1 MREFDLLNI
10 YPNLKIR
17 YVNKN
22 SRTIKNRIVATY
34 KNKEFYDGNRNNG
47 FGGYKY
53 DGRWKL
59 IADRIFNI
67 YKIKKNAKILQ
78 IGCDK
83 GFLLYDIKK
92 KYNKVEVKGIE
103 NSKYAIS
110 KAPKIIKKNI
120 IHSNFINLPFKS
132 NYFDF
137 IIAIGPVY
145 SLNLTD
151 AIKCLKEINRVGKG
165 KSFIT
170 LGAYET
176 EKEFKLFKYWT
187 LLGSTILSK
196 AEWKTVLRHVKYKGD
211 YKFNT
216 SNSLNL
222 KLKK

>member
-1 MREFDLLNI
+1 MQK
-10 YPNLKIR
+10 Y
-17 YVNKN
+17 
-22 SRTIKNRIVATY
+22 Y
-34 KNKEFYDGNRNNG
+34 KLD
-47 FGGYKY
+47 
-53 DGRWKL
+53 
-59 IADRIFNI
+59 
-67 YKIKKNAKILQ
+67 
-78 IGCDK
+78 DK

-137 IIAIGPVY
+137 IIAIGPMSH
-145 SLNLTD
+145 SLNINKN

-216 SNSLNL
+216 SNCHIF
-222 KLKK
+222 KIKK